1 MRGEREQAGDN
12 DNETHHVFP
21 LESLYFRAY
30 TELHAVDLRPIRMF
44 DSLKRR
50 ARRFMTAPSGT
61 RFRAYHERLAQ
72 RPNLMRTLL
81 AIGCGLIL
89 LALGMIMLV
98 LPGPG
103 LLVAAIGAALIAGE
117 SLIVAR
123 LLDRMDLCAT
133 RIWIRWRK

>member
-1 MRGEREQAGDN
+1 
-12 DNETHHVFP
+12 
-21 LESLYFRAY
+21 
-30 TELHAVDLRPIRMF
+30 MF

-50 ARRFMTAPSGT
+50 VRRFTAAPSGT

-81 AIGCGLIL
+81 VVGCGLIL
-89 LALGMIMLV
+89 LALGMVMLV

-117 SLIVAR
+117 SMWVAR
-123 LLDRMDLCAT
+123 LLDRVDLCIT
-133 RIWIRWRK
+133 TKWKLWRRR

>member
-1 MRGEREQAGDN
+1 
-12 DNETHHVFP
+12 
-21 LESLYFRAY
+21 
-30 TELHAVDLRPIRMF
+30 MF

-50 ARRFMTAPSGT
+50 TRRFMTAPSGT

-81 AIGCGLIL
+81 VVGGGLIL

-103 LLVAAIGAALIAGE
+103 LLVAAIGAGLIAGE
-117 SLIVAR
+117 SMWVAR
-123 LLDRMDLCAT
+123 LLDRIDSVVT
-133 RIWIRWRK
+133 RIWRRWRR

>member
-1 MRGEREQAGDN
+1 
-12 DNETHHVFP
+12 
-21 LESLYFRAY
+21 
-30 TELHAVDLRPIRMF
+30 MF

-50 ARRFMTAPSGT
+50 AQRFMTAPSGT

-81 AIGCGLIL
+81 VVGCGLIL
-89 LALGMIMLV
+89 VALGLAMLV

-117 SLIVAR
+117 SLWAAR
-123 LLDRMDLCAT
+123 LLDRMDSAVT
-133 RIWIRWRK
+133 RIWRRWRR